1 MSGEETAEEQ
11 PAEEQPAD
19 VDVADVAEYKLVR
32 GRFIDEDGNEYE
44 PGDTLILSIDYATGR
59 DRFERVED

>member
-1 MSGEETAEEQ
+1 MSGEETAEENWT
-11 PAEEQPAD
+11 D
-19 VDVADVAEYKLVR
+19 VDVAKYILIR

-44 PGDTLILSIDYATGR
+44 PGDTLILSIDYADGR

>member
-1 MSGEETAEEQ
+1 MSGEET
-11 PAEEQPAD
+11 AEEQPAD

-44 PGDTLILSIDYATGR
+44 PGDTLILSIDYANGR
-59 DRFERVED
+59 DRFERLED